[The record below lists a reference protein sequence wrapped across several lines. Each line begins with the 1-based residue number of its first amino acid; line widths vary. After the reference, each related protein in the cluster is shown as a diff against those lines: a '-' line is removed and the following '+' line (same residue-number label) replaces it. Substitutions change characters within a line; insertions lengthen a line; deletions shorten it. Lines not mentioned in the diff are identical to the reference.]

1 MKNSSSTDSFPGK
14 NSQELHLKKII
25 RKSVIATI
33 TGGILLILLIAI
45 NAFVLLM
52 EEDRLETTRF
62 LNQYRLGS
70 KTLTIAVQSYAV
82 TGDKNYY
89 DDYIKELNVD
99 RNRDIALEGLK
110 SNNITS
116 AEWDEMNQI
125 TKLSDDL
132 VPIEE
137 LAMAAVASGDHTA
150 AINYVFSGEYKN
162 DIEIISR
169 KTDEVIDQI
178 QDRLDTKKNVL
189 LAVQLVIEVLFLLS
203 FLYVIRQIIVTIKF
217 SREELLLPITK
228 VSDQMVSISEGDFH
242 APFNML
248 QDDSE
253 VGRMVCAIL
262 FMKDNLVKIIREI
275 TSVLTQMGDGN
286 YEVSLD
292 QNYVGEFGEIKESFN
307 KISQKIRHTLQSL
320 RDMSNQIKMGSMR
333 RQALPRLQ
341 PYPTSAH

>member
-52 EEDRLETTRF
+52 EEDLLETTRF

-178 QDRLDTKKNVL
+178 QDRLPVRDTPNHCDDQIFQGG
-189 LAVQLVIEVLFLLS
+189 AS
-203 FLYVIRQIIVTIKF
+203 FADHQGIR
-217 SREELLLPITK
+217 P
-228 VSDQMVSISEGDFH
+228 DGFH
-242 APFNML
+242 L
-248 QDDSE
+248 
-253 VGRMVCAIL
+253 GRR
-262 FMKDNLVKIIREI
+262 F
-275 TSVLTQMGDGN
+275 
-286 YEVSLD
+286 
-292 QNYVGEFGEIKESFN
+292 
-307 KISQKIRHTLQSL
+307 
-320 RDMSNQIKMGSMR
+320 
-333 RQALPRLQ
+333 PR
-341 PYPTSAH
+341 PV